1 MLDDI
6 LEFSATHLVNHGRLS
21 LWMPTANDE
30 DVQIAIPN
38 HPCLELVSVCVQPF
52 NKCKRQV
59 LVLLEFTWCIILSQ
73 YRVEKASDLST
84 PI

>member
-6 LEFSATHLVNHGRLS
+6 LEFSATHLVDHGRLS

-38 HPCLELVSVCVQPF
+38 HSSLKLVSVCVQPF
-52 NKCKRQV
+52 NKCKRQI
-59 LVLLEFTWCIILSQ
+59 LVILDFTWCIFLSQ
-73 YRVEKASDLST
+73 YRVEKASDIST
-84 PI
+84 TV